1 MKYVKIIKYFP
12 TELLLHRSILALG
25 GKTVELTAHHY
36 HSNEGDLFIYVPE
49 AKFLMVV
56 DSVTPGYGPFQ
67 GFDLST
73 NSHEYLKVFD
83 EILAYKFDTF
93 VGGHLT
99 DIGTRQDVEITKE
112 FTMDL
117 YNTVKRIHN
126 NMDATAVTSE
136 AVKTVGPDNEFL
148 LFKLFLDKVTE
159 ESVKELKPRWINRL
173 AGVDVWL
180 ECHVRTAL
188 IYVRW
193 DDKE

>member
-1 MKYVKIIKYFP
+1 M
-12 TELLLHRSILALG
+12 
-25 GKTVELTAHHY
+25 
-36 HSNEGDLFIYVPE
+36 
-49 AKFLMVV
+49 
-56 DSVTPGYGPFQ
+56 
-67 GFDLST
+67 
-73 NSHEYLKVFD
+73 FD
-83 EILAYKFDTF
+83 EILAYQFDTF

-112 FTMDL
+112 FTSDV

-126 NMDATAVTSE
+126 NMDATTATAE
-136 AVKTVGPDNEFL
+136 AVKMVGPDNEFL
-148 LFKLFLDKVTE
+148 LFKVFLDKVAD

-180 ECHVRTAL
+180 ESHVRTAI